1 VTFDDAIFFDLSLNY
16 QLPIYK
22 DFQLWLKAD
31 IFNVFDDDTQTAGR
45 SNVNAVREVDG
56 GPVNSLGIPTTFTEP
71 GNFRSARN
79 NADFVDPQEYRFTV
93 GFRF

>member
-1 VTFDDAIFFDLSLNY
+1 
-16 QLPIYK
+16 
-22 DFQLWLKAD
+22 
-31 IFNVFDDDTQTAGR
+31 
-45 SNVNAVREVDG
+45 VREVDG